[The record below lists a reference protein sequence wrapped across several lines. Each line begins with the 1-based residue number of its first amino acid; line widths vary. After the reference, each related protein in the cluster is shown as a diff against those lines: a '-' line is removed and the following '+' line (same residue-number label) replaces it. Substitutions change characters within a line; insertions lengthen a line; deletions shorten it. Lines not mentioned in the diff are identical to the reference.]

1 MEAKKNPKANLETR
15 KGLFMQIGLILSLLF
30 VWGVLEYKS
39 YDHSVKSLGE
49 EQVILE
55 DEEIIPVTERQQQK
69 PPPPPPPP
77 PQEQI
82 VVVKDD
88 VELEEE
94 LQIESTETDE
104 EEAIEIE
111 EVAVEEE
118 EEEVFNFQ
126 VVESQPVYPGCEK
139 ESTKQAKYMCF
150 QKSIMRHVKKN
161 FKYPEIAKEMGI
173 QGRVIVQ
180 FVIGK
185 DGKIK
190 DAKVL
195 RGVDKNLDKE
205 ALRIV
210 SRIPGMSPAKQRGKS
225 VPVSFML
232 PITFKLQ

>member
-1 MEAKKNPKANLETR
+1 MEAKKSPKADLETR
-15 KGLFMQIGLILSLLF
+15 KSLFMQIGLILSLLA
-30 VWGVLEYKS
+30 VYLVLEYKS
-39 YDHSVKSLGE
+39 YDHEVASLGD
-49 EQVILE
+49 EQIVLE
-55 DEEIIPVTERQQQK
+55 DEEIIPITERQQQK

-104 EEAIEIE
+104 EEAVEIE
-111 EVAVEEE
+111 DVAVEDE

-126 VVESQPVYPGCEK
+126 VVESQPIYPGCEK
-139 ESTKQAKYMCF
+139 EKDKQAKYICF
-150 QKSIMRHVKKN
+150 QKKIMRHVKKN

-180 FVIGK
+180 FVIEK
-185 DGKIK
+185 DGSIK
-190 DAKVL
+190 QAKVL

-210 SRIPGMSPAKQRGKS
+210 SKIPKMTPAKQRGKS

>member
-1 MEAKKNPKANLETR
+1 MEAKKNPKANLENR
-15 KGLFMQIGLILSLLF
+15 KGLFMQIGLIVSLLF

-39 YDHSVKSLGE
+39 YDPSINSLGE
-49 EQVILE
+49 EQFVME
-55 DEEIIPVTERQQQK
+55 DEEIIPITERQQQK

-82 VVVKDD
+82 IVVKDD
-88 VELEEE
+88 VQLEEE

-104 EEAIEIE
+104 EEAIEVE
-111 EVAVEEE
+111 EIAVEEE

-126 VVESQPVYPGCEK
+126 VVESQPVYPGCEREK
-139 ESTKQAKYMCF
+139 TKDAKYMCF
-150 QKSIMRHVKKN
+150 QKSIMKHVKKN

-180 FVIGK
+180 FVISK
-185 DGKIK
+185 TGKIT
-190 DAKVL
+190 DAKIL

-210 SRIPGMSPAKQRGKS
+210 AKIPGMSPAKQRGKA
-225 VPVSFML
+225 VAVSFML
-232 PITFKLQ
+232 PITFRLQ

>member
-1 MEAKKNPKANLETR
+1 
-15 KGLFMQIGLILSLLF
+15 MQIGLILSLLA
-30 VWGVLEYKS
+30 VYLVLEYKS
-39 YDHSVKSLGE
+39 YDHEVADLGE
-49 EQVILE
+49 SQVVLE
-55 DEEIIPVTERQQQK
+55 DEEVIPITERQQQQK
-69 PPPPPPPP
+69 PPPPPPP

-104 EEAIEIE
+104 DEEVEIE
-111 EVAVEEE
+111 DVAMEEE
-118 EEEVFNFQ
+118 EEEIFNFQ

-139 ESTKQAKYMCF
+139 EPTKDAKYMCF
-150 QKSIMRHVKKN
+150 QKKIMRHVKKN

-180 FVIGK
+180 FVISK
-185 DGKIK
+185 SGKIK

-210 SRIPGMSPAKQRGKS
+210 AKIPVMKPAKQRGKA

>member
-139 ESTKQAKYMCF
+139 EATKQAKYMCF
-150 QKSIMRHVKKN
+150 QKSIMKHVKKN

-180 FVIGK
+180 FVIAK

-210 SRIPGMSPAKQRGKS
+210 SKIPGMSPAKQRGKP

>member
-15 KGLFMQIGLILSLLF
+15 KGLFMQVGLILSLLF
-30 VWGVLEYKS
+30 VWGVLEIKS

-49 EQVILE
+49 NQVVLE
-55 DEEIIPVTERQQQK
+55 DEEIIPITERQQQK

-94 LQIESTETDE
+94 LQIESSETDE

-139 ESTKQAKYMCF
+139 EETKQAKYMCF
-150 QKSIMRHVKKN
+150 QRSIMKHVKKN

-190 DAKVL
+190 DPKVL
-195 RGVDKNLDKE
+195 RGVDKNLDRE

-210 SRIPGMSPAKQRGKS
+210 SKIPGMSPAKQRGKA
-225 VPVSFML
+225 VQVSFML

>member
-1 MEAKKNPKANLETR
+1 MEAKKNPKADLENR

-55 DEEIIPVTERQQQK
+55 DEEIIPITERQQQK
-69 PPPPPPPP
+69 PPPPPPP

-88 VELEEE
+88 VQLEEE

-139 ESTKQAKYMCF
+139 QKTKQDKYMCF

-161 FKYPEIAKEMGI
+161 FRYPEIAKEMGI

-210 SRIPGMSPAKQRGKS
+210 SHNQDKLAEIPQLGS
-225 VPVSFML
+225 
-232 PITFKLQ
+232 

>member
-1 MEAKKNPKANLETR
+1 MEAKKNPKANLELR
-15 KGLFMQIGLILSLLF
+15 KGLFMQIGLILSLLA
-30 VWGVLEYKS
+30 VYLVLEYKS
-39 YDHSVKSLGE
+39 YDHEVASLGD
-49 EQVILE
+49 EQIVLE
-55 DEEIIPVTERQQQK
+55 DEEVIPITERQQQK

-104 EEAIEIE
+104 EEAVEIE
-111 EVAVEEE
+111 DVAVDDE

-139 ESTKQAKYMCF
+139 EPTKQAKYMCF
-150 QKSIMRHVKKN
+150 QKSIMKHVKKN

-185 DGKIK
+185 DGKIGQ
-190 DAKVL
+190 AKVL

-210 SRIPGMSPAKQRGKS
+210 SKIPSMTPAKQRGKA

>member
-1 MEAKKNPKANLETR
+1 MEAKKNPKANLENR

-39 YDHSVKSLGE
+39 YDHSVKSLGD
-49 EQVILE
+49 EQIVLD
-55 DEEIIPVTERQQQK
+55 DEEIIPITERQQQK

-111 EVAVEEE
+111 EVVAEEE

-126 VVESQPVYPGCEK
+126 VVESQPVYPGCERQK
-139 ESTKQAKYMCF
+139 TKQDKYMCF
-150 QKSIMRHVKKN
+150 QKSIMKHVKKN
-161 FKYPEIAKEMGI
+161 FRYPEIAKEMGI

-210 SRIPGMSPAKQRGKS
+210 SKIPSMTPAKQRGKA
-225 VPVSFML
+225 VQVSFML

>member
-1 MEAKKNPKANLETR
+1 MEAKKNPKADLENR

-55 DEEIIPVTERQQQK
+55 DEEIIPITERQQQK
-69 PPPPPPPP
+69 PPPPPPP

-88 VELEEE
+88 VQLEEE

-139 ESTKQAKYMCF
+139 QKTKQDKYMCF

-161 FKYPEIAKEMGI
+161 FRYPEIAKEMGI

-210 SRIPGMSPAKQRGKS
+210 SKIPRMTPAKQRGKA

>member
-39 YDHSVKSLGE
+39 YDHTVKSLGE

-111 EVAVEEE
+111 DVAVEEE

-126 VVESQPVYPGCEK
+126 VVESQPVFPGCEK
-139 ESTKQAKYMCF
+139 EPTKQAKYMCF

-180 FVIGK
+180 FVIAK

-210 SRIPGMSPAKQRGKS
+210 SKIPSMSPAKQRGKA

>member
-1 MEAKKNPKANLETR
+1 MEAKKNPKANLENR
-15 KGLFMQIGLILSLLF
+15 KGLFMQIGLILSLLI
-30 VWGVLEYKS
+30 VWGALEYKS
-39 YDHSVKSLGE
+39 YDHSINSLGD
-49 EQVILE
+49 EQVVLD
-55 DEEIIPVTERQQQK
+55 DEEIIPITERQQQK

-77 PQEQI
+77 AQEQI

-94 LQIESTETDE
+94 LQIESTETE
-104 EEAIEIE
+104 EDEAIEIE
-111 EVAVEEE
+111 DVAAEDE

-139 ESTKQAKYMCF
+139 EKTKQAKYMCF
-150 QKSIMRHVKKN
+150 QKSIFKHVRKN

-210 SRIPGMSPAKQRGKS
+210 SRIPGVTPAKQRGKS

>member
-1 MEAKKNPKANLETR
+1 
-15 KGLFMQIGLILSLLF
+15 MQIGLILSLLF

-55 DEEIIPVTERQQQK
+55 DEEIIPITERQQQK

-77 PQEQI
+77 PEQI

-88 VELEEE
+88 VQLEEE

-139 ESTKQAKYMCF
+139 QKTKQDKYMCF

-161 FKYPEIAKEMGI
+161 FRYPEIAKEMGI

-210 SRIPGMSPAKQRGKS
+210 SKIPRMTPAKQRGKA